1 MNTQANTVL
10 SAEAIE
16 KILREARTSNGLSPL
31 QDAQVNAVI
40 DRVWAAQRY
49 PADGGP
55 RANPNCDPADYADY
69 GFSIFPA
76 QGDLIYL
83 LCRAIRATRVVE
95 FATSIGFSTLYFA
108 AAVRDNGGG
117 TVIGSE
123 LVPSKVAI
131 ARHNVAEAG
140 LARYVDIREG
150 DGRQMLK
157 DLGGPVDF
165 ALIDGWP
172 LGSGPSLARQIIEI
186 VAPQIRI
193 GGFLMNDNG
202 EPDYIE
208 FIRDPAN
215 GFVSI
220 NLPIKGGTELSVKIA

>member
-1 MNTQANTVL
+1 MNG
-10 SAEAIE
+10 I
-16 KILREARTSNGLSPL
+16 ARATCHAL
-31 QDAQVNAVI
+31 
-40 DRVWAAQRY
+40 
-49 PADGGP
+49 
-55 RANPNCDPADYADY
+55 
-69 GFSIFPA
+69 FPA

-131 ARHNVAEAG
+131 ARHNAAEAG
-140 LARYVDIREG
+140 LTRYVDIREG
-150 DGRQMLK
+150 DGRQTLK

-172 LGSGPSLARQIIEI
+172 LGSGPSLARQVIEI
-186 VAPQIRI
+186 LAPQIRT

>member
-1 MNTQANTVL
+1 MATD
-10 SAEAIE
+10 IE
-16 KILREARTSNGLSPL
+16 KILRDARTPNGQSPL
-31 QDAQVNAVI
+31 KDPQVNAII
-40 DRVWAAQRY
+40 DRVWYSQRY

-83 LCRAIRATRVVE
+83 LCRAMKATRVVE
-95 FATSIGFSTLYFA
+95 FATSVGLSTLYFA

-123 LVPSKVAI
+123 LVPSKVAT
-131 ARHNVAEAG
+131 ARQNLTDAG
-140 LARYVDIREG
+140 LAAYADVRQG
-150 DGRQMLK
+150 DARHTLR

-172 LGSGPSLARQIIEI
+172 LGSGPSLARQVIEI
-186 VAPQIRI
+186 VAPQLKL
-193 GGFLMNDNG
+193 GAYLMNDNG
-202 EPDYIE
+202 EPDYID

-215 GFVSI
+215 GFLSI
-220 NLPIKGGTELSVKIA
+220 TLPIKGGTELSVKIS

>member
-1 MNTQANTVL
+1 MDTE
-10 SAEAIE
+10 SIE
-16 KILREARTSNGLSPL
+16 KFLREARTANGQSPL

-40 DRVWAAQRY
+40 DRIWASQRY
-49 PADGGP
+49 PEDGGP
-55 RANPNCDPADYADY
+55 NANPGYDPAAYADY

-95 FATSIGFSTLYFA
+95 FATSVGFSTLYFA
-108 AAVRDNGGG
+108 AAMRDNGGG
-117 TVIGSE
+117 MVIGSE
-123 LVPSKVAI
+123 LVPSKVVT
-131 ARHNVAEAG
+131 ARQNIDEAG
-140 LARYVDIREG
+140 LSRYVDIREG
-150 DGRQMLK
+150 DGRQTLR

-172 LGSGPSLARQIIEI
+172 LASGPSLARQVIEI
-186 VAPQIRI
+186 VAPQLRI

-208 FIRDPAN
+208 FIRAPSN
-215 GFVSI
+215 GFLSVK
-220 NLPIKGGTELSVKIA
+220 LPIKGGTELSVKIS

>member
-1 MNTQANTVL
+1 MDTE
-10 SAEAIE
+10 SIE
-16 KILREARTSNGLSPL
+16 KFLREARTANGQSPL

-40 DRVWAAQRY
+40 DRIWASQRY
-49 PADGGP
+49 PEDGGP
-55 RANPNCDPADYADY
+55 NANPDYDPAAYADY

-95 FATSIGFSTLYFA
+95 FATSVGFSTLYFA
-108 AAVRDNGGG
+108 AAMRDNGGG
-117 TVIGSE
+117 MVIGSE
-123 LVPSKVAI
+123 LVPSKVVT
-131 ARHNVAEAG
+131 ARQNIDEAG
-140 LARYVDIREG
+140 LSRYADIREG
-150 DGRQMLK
+150 DGRQTLR

-172 LGSGPSLARQIIEI
+172 LASGPSLARQVIEI
-186 VAPQIRI
+186 VAPQLRI

-208 FIRDPAN
+208 FIRAPSN
-215 GFVSI
+215 GFLSVK
-220 NLPIKGGTELSVKIA
+220 LPIKGGTELSVKIS